1 MRAFFFWEAAAGGL
15 GLQDRCNPYG
25 PLLARDLS
33 RLGIHLELGDYAFRR
48 DWLEDARCDYAVLH
62 LNWLHWFYRDDTLE
76 KSVTRLNR
84 FADNLHYARELGY
97 RVVWT
102 LHNRY
107 PHERPFPDLDHMARL
122 IVGSLADDMIAHC
135 NYGAR
140 LARRLFYRNDRVHVI
155 PHGHYID
162 VFPNEIS
169 RGAARRRLHL
179 PADVFVYLFFG
190 NARVYKGIEELIR
203 SYRESAE
210 ADTRLAIMTR
220 RAFDGSYA
228 DRVIALA
235 EEDERIRVFTH
246 SFFPNED
253 FQIYLNAADVVVL
266 PFSQVLTSGSA
277 IAALSFGKPV
287 ILPAIGCLPELVDDS
302 MGILY
307 DPKDSGALSNALLDI
322 RRRDLN
328 AAGRAAFERA
338 RSLDWGGIAERV
350 AEVYRA

>member
-15 GLQDRCNPYG
+15 ALQDRCNPYG
-25 PLLARDLS
+25 PLLAHDLAK
-33 RLGIHLELGDYAFRR
+33 LDVHLELGDYAFRR
-48 DWLEDARCDYAVLH
+48 DWLRDARSDFSVLH
-62 LNWLHWFYRDDTLE
+62 LNWLHWFYREDTLE
-76 KSVTRLNR
+76 GSVSRLNR

-97 RVVWT
+97 RIVWT

-107 PHERPFPDLDHMARL
+107 PHERPFPDLDHLARL
-122 IVGSLADDMIAHC
+122 IVARTADRVIAHC
-135 NYGAR
+135 HYGAG
-140 LARRLFYRNDRVHVI
+140 LARRLFYRTGHLHVI

-169 RGAARRRLHL
+169 RETARCRLGL
-179 PADVFVYLFFG
+179 PGDAFVYLFFG
-190 NARVYKGIEELIR
+190 NARAYKGIEELIDA
-203 SYRESAE
+203 YRNCA
-210 ADTRLAIMTR
+210 ADDTRLAIMTR

-228 DRVIALA
+228 DRIIALA
-235 EEDERIRVFTH
+235 REHERILVFTH

-287 ILPAIGCLPELVDDS
+287 IVPAMGCLPELIDES

-307 DPKDSGALSNALLDI
+307 DPKDTGALTRALLDI
-322 RRRDLN
+322 RGRDL
-328 AAGRAAFERA
+328 ATAGRAAFARA
-338 RSLDWGGIAERV
+338 KSLDWRGIASRV
-350 AEVYRA
+350 AEVYGA